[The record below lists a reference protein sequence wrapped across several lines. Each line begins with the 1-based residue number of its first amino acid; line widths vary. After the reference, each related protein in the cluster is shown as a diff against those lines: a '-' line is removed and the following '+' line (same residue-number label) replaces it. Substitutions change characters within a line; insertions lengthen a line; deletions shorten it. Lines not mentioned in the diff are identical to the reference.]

1 MSPFII
7 IFFLMC
13 LFLLIETPLFTV
25 IAGLSIACFYFTNF
39 EWLAIQMILIEM
51 NRLASMPVIVALPL
65 FVCAGCLLTETNS
78 PRRIMNFLQAA
89 VGWMP
94 GGLAIA
100 AVCACAFFAAL
111 TGASGIAIV
120 ALGGMLFPMLRENKY
135 NETFTLGLLTTSG
148 SLGLLFPPSLPIIL
162 YGVVAQV
169 NISSIFRAAFIPG
182 IISILVLS
190 SYAAWHHFFRPDA
203 EGGKRRTAPFSWK
216 ILLQAFINAMWDWP
230 IILIIIAGVYGG
242 FVTIAEV
249 SALVLV
255 YIIFIECV
263 VIKEVH
269 FFKQLPGIIIESMIL
284 SGAVIIILSV
294 ALGFTAYLVDEQIP
308 NQILHHLTQVTDSRL
323 VFLLALNIFLLLA
336 GCLMDV
342 FSAIVIIVPIIT
354 PIALNY
360 GVNPIH
366 LCVIFLL
373 NLEIGYATPP
383 VGMNLFIASLK
394 FQRPVTVLYRASL
407 PYLALLILLLI
418 LVTYVPGLSLW
429 LVE

>member
-1 MSPFII
+1 
-7 IFFLMC
+7 
-13 LFLLIETPLFTV
+13 
-25 IAGLSIACFYFTNF
+25 
-39 EWLAIQMILIEM
+39 
-51 NRLASMPVIVALPL
+51 
-65 FVCAGCLLTETNS
+65 
-78 PRRIMNFLQAA
+78 
-89 VGWMP
+89 
-94 GGLAIA
+94 
-100 AVCACAFFAAL
+100 
-111 TGASGIAIV
+111 
-120 ALGGMLFPMLRENKY
+120 
-135 NETFTLGLLTTSG
+135 
-148 SLGLLFPPSLPIIL
+148 
-162 YGVVAQV
+162 
-169 NISSIFRAAFIPG
+169 
-182 IISILVLS
+182 
-190 SYAAWHHFFRPDA
+190 
-203 EGGKRRTAPFSWK
+203 
-216 ILLQAFINAMWDWP
+216 MWDWP

-418 LVTYVPGLSLW
+418 LVTYLPAQSQW